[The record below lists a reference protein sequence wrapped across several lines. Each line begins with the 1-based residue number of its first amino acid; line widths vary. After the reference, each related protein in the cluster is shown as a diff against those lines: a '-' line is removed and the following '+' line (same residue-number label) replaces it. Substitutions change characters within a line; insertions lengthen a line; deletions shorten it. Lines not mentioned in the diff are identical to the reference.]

1 MMHQSIDKKNKI
13 IIYLLLLFILS
24 TTTGK
29 FIKNKNNYSYTINHM
44 NVDGLSSINN
54 LKIYNELNNLFYKNI
69 LLVGKEEI
77 QRVISKYNIIEEYS
91 IKKIYPSTININI
104 KPTKF
109 IARLSSN
116 DQLVGVNG
124 KLIEDKENNEVLPYI
139 FGEFNSQDF
148 LNFKKNIVQ
157 SKFTFTE
164 FKTLYFF
171 PSNRWDILTN
181 DDILIKLPQDN
192 LSESLK
198 LAYKIMNS
206 YDFKNKNLLDLR
218 IDNHLIINN
227 E

>member
-1 MMHQSIDKKNKI
+1 MHQLIDKKNKI

-24 TTTGK
+24 TTNKK
-29 FIKNKNNYSYTINHM
+29 FVENQNNYSSTINKI
-44 NVDGLSSINN
+44 NIEGLSNADNS
-54 LKIYNELNNLFYKNI
+54 KISNELNNLFYKNI

-206 YDFKNKNLLDLR
+206 YDFKNKNLIDLR
-218 IDNHLIINN
+218 MDNHLIINN